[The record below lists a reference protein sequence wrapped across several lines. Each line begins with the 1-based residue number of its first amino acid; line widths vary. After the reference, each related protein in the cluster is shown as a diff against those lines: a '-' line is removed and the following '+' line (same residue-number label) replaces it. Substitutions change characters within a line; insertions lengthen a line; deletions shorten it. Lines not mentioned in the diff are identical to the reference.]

1 MLGVSYTQVEELYV
15 QNPAFGFYFL
25 RLATARLFENI
36 AKLEQ
41 RLAQQTTRPSAAP
54 A

>member
-1 MLGVSYTQVEELYV
+1 MLTVTYQQVEELYF

-36 AKLEQ
+36 TRLQKRLTEQ
-41 RLAQQTTRPSAAP
+41 HNAQS
-54 A
+54 